1 MKLAFSF
8 YSVASIILVCFSKRS
23 FPTQKTKKEGWDE
36 ILGSWKLRSTLQ
48 VINIYW
54 KVAKS
59 TFQGKNK
66 CNPLIAPAAGA
77 ANSGGIRWIQIWLI
91 GIKKAQVLD
100 QSKICRELVA
110 NQCFEFFVHNTKSV
124 ENQLEKNIL
133 PKKRKHANLN
143 LLLSI
148 FNFTR
153 TVVMCVFVHTQVNS
167 RKACVVGVLLEMRAV
182 AYTRLLL
189 RMQVYP

>member
-1 MKLAFSF
+1 MICNQTFFPKVSAMWLGVFQKFLLYPNVLWQRKTWPQSSWIFCELREKRDFGTVFSHSEAEVLRKLKRLQETWSYSLKLAFSF
-8 YSVASIILVCFSKRS
+8 YFKASSILVCFSKRP

-77 ANSGGIRWIQIWLI
+77 AKFRRNQMNTNLT
-91 GIKKAQVLD
+91 IKL
-100 QSKICRELVA
+100 
-110 NQCFEFFVHNTKSV
+110 
-124 ENQLEKNIL
+124 
-133 PKKRKHANLN
+133 
-143 LLLSI
+143 
-148 FNFTR
+148 
-153 TVVMCVFVHTQVNS
+153 
-167 RKACVVGVLLEMRAV
+167 
-182 AYTRLLL
+182 
-189 RMQVYP
+189 